1 LSDAGVAA
9 LEAGAL
15 AFAGTEVIKRAVGRA
30 RPDQGL
36 GAGEFEPLTSE
47 DRFHSFP
54 SRHAAVMW
62 AAVTPY
68 AREFGMPWL
77 YGLAALTNA
86 ARAGSREHWVS
97 DTVAGSLLGYW
108 LGSIAWEARRDA
120 RSRNDAPRL
129 GVGVNNVTLAWDF

>member
-1 LSDAGVAA
+1 
-9 LEAGAL
+9 
-15 AFAGTEVIKRAVGRA
+15 
-30 RPDQGL
+30 
-36 GAGEFEPLTSE
+36 
-47 DRFHSFP
+47 
-54 SRHAAVMW
+54 MW

-68 AREFGMPWL
+68 AKELDMPWL

-120 RSRNDAPRL
+120 RLRKDAPRV
-129 GVGVNNVTLAWDF
+129 GVGLNNVTVAWDF